1 VNVNLAREAAEIAAR
16 AAAGAHT
23 TRAEM
28 QVTGT
33 SFRVL
38 AGAIPS
44 LDLLGYKQFHVAN
57 EVVRYACHLFELSS
71 GRPIAIVDGQH
82 VTGYRTAASA
92 AVAVGGV
99 FDPGTAVRVAIVGSG
114 LEARHGL
121 AAVAAVRPVAS
132 ATVFSPNP
140 TSRDSFAREMAAELG
155 IPVTA
160 ASTVAEAAAGCD
172 LVYAATDSRGRVV
185 VERGDLHGVRM
196 LVTVGSTIPIQR
208 ETAAAVFGAAASLV
222 VDTRDA
228 FAASGDLI
236 AAYDQPPKFLSLGEL
251 ISVDSAMPGGLIIY
265 KSIGS
270 AEQDLVLASCLAEL
284 AVERGFGTRVKAVS
298 TGRLLSKGRARK

>member
-1 VNVNLAREAAEIAAR
+1 
-16 AAAGAHT
+16 
-23 TRAEM
+23 
-28 QVTGT
+28 
-33 SFRVL
+33 
-38 AGAIPS
+38 
-44 LDLLGYKQFHVAN
+44 
-57 EVVRYACHLFELSS
+57 
-71 GRPIAIVDGQH
+71 
-82 VTGYRTAASA
+82 
-92 AVAVGGV
+92 
-99 FDPGTAVRVAIVGSG
+99 
-114 LEARHGL
+114 
-121 AAVAAVRPVAS
+121 
-132 ATVFSPNP
+132 
-140 TSRDSFAREMAAELG
+140 
-155 IPVTA
+155 
-160 ASTVAEAAAGCD
+160 
-172 LVYAATDSRGRVV
+172 
-185 VERGDLHGVRM
+185 
-196 LVTVGSTIPIQR
+196 VTVGSTIPIQR